1 MAKSRKQKSKRRQT
15 RRRKQK
21 GGSQENNNL
30 AEAIRR
36 SLKNVKKNGAS
47 AAVKNSNTTKSQ
59 GALGAGNNSNKRAN
73 EVKPLASMPQICF
86 GTVQSN
92 LEHTLPKALEVGYRH
107 IDGADAYES
116 ISPGHRKTIRS
127 ALANFMAKGHSREEL
142 WITWKSDSIT
152 SESIQQRIKQL
163 GCTYIDLFLIHHFDN
178 NTLSGNIRMLDE
190 LSKAKDAGLIHQ
202 FGVSNCEDSE
212 TVKKLKGSY
221 DIYANQIQARPPGG
235 QVHRRKLMIPDF
247 VAQCNAIGVH
257 CMFFASMSGVSEVYP
272 EWYFD
277 DTIKE
282 MINKY
287 YIQRFLKPSNVLIVA
302 SINPSSGSLEENFR
316 NVNTFLRTGKLLEEK
331 EMEAMEKRLKSIT
344 LAYM

>member
-36 SLKNVKKNGAS
+36 SLNNQKKN
-47 AAVKNSNTTKSQ
+47 
-59 GALGAGNNSNKRAN
+59 AGNGSNNKGSAVEKKEN
-73 EVKPLASMPQICF
+73 KSKPLDSMPQLCF

-152 SESIQQRIKQL
+152 NESIQQRIKQL

-178 NTLSGNIRMLDE
+178 NTLSGNIHMLDE

-287 YIQRFLKPSNVLIVA
+287 YIQRFLKPSNVLLVT
-302 SINPSSGSLEENFR
+302 SINPDSGTLEQNLSD
-316 NVNTFLRTGKLLEEK
+316 VQTFLEGKKLLTDK
-331 EMEAMEKRLKSIT
+331 EMAEMEERLKSIT
-344 LAYM
+344 LVHM